1 MDDNDELDYV
11 EEDYYA
17 TLNLPRTATADEISK
32 AYRNLSRI
40 FHPDKHGN
48 GENKQKAELMFNRT
62 KKAYEVLSDPHQRAI
77 YDSLGVKGLETEG
90 WEIVHRTKT
99 PNEIREEYER
109 LAREREERRLQQ
121 KTNPRGNISVHI
133 NATDF
138 FSRYDDEYYDTGFLP
153 SIEVSGMSMSQSIE
167 APLSRTEIATLSGSL
182 HLQNGVGSGN
192 FLLSGKRLI
201 NKGWFEVDCGA
212 GNGPVLG
219 AKGSRNLTNRIF
231 LTGGTTFHFR
241 PNAIIPGLTGTAA
254 IQLDKNTL
262 GYLTYNAGLQNSM
275 STVVERNTEK
285 YHCNLTITLGIPHCY
300 IAASYSRKLVEQGLR
315 LRVALKGGTFGFL
328 SECGAEKKVSKYSS
342 VSATVCVGVPSG
354 VTLKIKIIRS
364 TQTYLFPIHLSEE
377 VIPAAIFY
385 ATVTPLLTYFVLKKM
400 VFDPM
405 NEATKQK
412 NIERVKETN
421 STRMAEKR
429 REAESAIALMG
440 ALYERIR
447 KDELKSEGLIIVSA
461 MYGKFS
467 DAENVSL
474 EEADDMG
481 FVQQNPYVIDVRI
494 PLQCLVKD
502 SQLTL
507 YSSSK
512 SELPGFYDPCFGEEK
527 LLKIDYEFRN
537 TSYSSIFGDMDPVR
551 LPVPAN
557 DASHMVISIC
567 VVLLTAYLGF
577 TGCTARLEDEGARAK
592 QQQTKVNRKHTTNE
606 PNFSDSSED
615 GSNGSEQE
623 EKDEDSETERNR
635 RLHIESL
642 GQLKSAKLKSIEKSL
657 TEEQRQAEKEIER
670 AQLAAIFELLK
681 KQADSSNLNEDDL
694 KEQLS
699 LYR

>member
-11 EEDYYA
+11 EEDFYA
-17 TLNLPRTATADEISK
+17 TLNVPRTATEEEISK
-32 AYRNLSRI
+32 AYRNWSRV

-48 GENKQKAELMFNRT
+48 GENKQKAELLFNRT

-99 PNEIREEYER
+99 PSEIREEYER
-109 LAREREERRLQQ
+109 LARDREERRLQQ

-138 FSRYDDEYYDTGFLP
+138 FSRYDDEFYDSGFLP

-167 APLSRTEIATLSGSL
+167 APLSRTEIATLAGSL
-182 HLQNGVGSGN
+182 HLQNGVGSGS

-219 AKGSRNLTNRIF
+219 AKGSRNITNRIF
-231 LTGGTTFHFR
+231 FTGGTTFHFR
-241 PNAIIPGLTGTAA
+241 PNSIIPGLSGTVAV
-254 IQLDKNTL
+254 QLDKHTL

-285 YHCNLTITLGIPHCY
+285 YHYNLNATLGIPHCY
-300 IAASYSRKLVEQGLR
+300 VAATYTRKLVEQGLK
-315 LRVALKGGTFGFL
+315 LRIAVKGGTFGVL
-328 SECGAEKKVSKYSS
+328 SECGAEKKVSKYSA

-364 TQTYLFPIHLSEE
+364 TQTYLFPIHLSDEI
-377 VIPAAIFY
+377 VPAAIFY

-400 VFDPM
+400 LFDPM

-412 NIERVKETN
+412 NIEKVKETN
-421 STRMAEKR
+421 SARMAEKR

-440 ALYERIR
+440 ALYTRICKEER
-447 KDELKSEGLIIVSA
+447 KSDGLLIVSA
-461 MYGKFS
+461 LYGKFN
-467 DAENVSL
+467 DAENVTL
-474 EEADDMG
+474 EEADEMG
-481 FVQQNPYVIDVRI
+481 FISQNPFVIDVRI

-507 YSSSK
+507 YTSSK

-527 LLKIDYEFRN
+527 QLKIDYEYRN
-537 TSYSSIFGDMDPVR
+537 SAHSLVFGDGDEVH
-551 LPVPAN
+551 LPAV
-557 DASHMVISIC
+557 
-567 VVLLTAYLGF
+567 
-577 TGCTARLEDEGARAK
+577 
-592 QQQTKVNRKHTTNE
+592 
-606 PNFSDSSED
+606 SSE
-615 GSNGSEQE
+615 S
-623 EKDEDSETERNR
+623 
-635 RLHIESL
+635 
-642 GQLKSAKLKSIEKSL
+642 SA
-657 TEEQRQAEKEIER
+657 
-670 AQLAAIFELLK
+670 
-681 KQADSSNLNEDDL
+681 
-694 KEQLS
+694 
-699 LYR
+699 

>member
-1 MDDNDELDYV
+1 MDDNEELDYV

-17 TLNLPRTATADEISK
+17 TLNLPRSATHEEISK

-109 LAREREERRLQQ
+109 LAQEREERRLQQ

-138 FSRYDDEYYDTGFLP
+138 FSRYDDEYYDTGLLP

-192 FLLSGKRLI
+192 FLLSGRRLI

-241 PNAIIPGLTGTAA
+241 PNAIIPGLTGTSA
-254 IQLDKNTL
+254 IQLDKNTV

-285 YHCNLTITLGIPHCY
+285 YHCNFTISLGIPHCY
-300 IAASYSRKLVEQGLR
+300 IAAAYTRKLLEQGLK

-342 VSATVCVGVPSG
+342 VSATVCIGVPSG
-354 VTLKIKIIRS
+354 VMLKIKVIRS

-377 VIPAAIFY
+377 IIPAAIFY

-400 VFDPM
+400 LFDPM

-412 NIERVKETN
+412 NIEKVKETN
-421 STRMAEKR
+421 SARMAEKR

-440 ALYERIR
+440 ALFERIR

-461 MYGKFS
+461 LYGKFS
-467 DAENVSL
+467 DNENVSL

-481 FVQQNPYVIDVRI
+481 FVQQNPFVIDVRI

-502 SQLTL
+502 SQLML

-527 LLKIDYEFRN
+527 QLKIDYEFRN
-537 TSYSSIFGDMDPVR
+537 NSYSSVFADSDPVR
-551 LPVPAN
+551 LPMVTNA
-557 DASHMVISIC
+557 AS
-567 VVLLTAYLGF
+567 
-577 TGCTARLEDEGARAK
+577 
-592 QQQTKVNRKHTTNE
+592 Q
-606 PNFSDSSED
+606 
-615 GSNGSEQE
+615 
-623 EKDEDSETERNR
+623 
-635 RLHIESL
+635 
-642 GQLKSAKLKSIEKSL
+642 
-657 TEEQRQAEKEIER
+657 
-670 AQLAAIFELLK
+670 
-681 KQADSSNLNEDDL
+681 
-694 KEQLS
+694 
-699 LYR
+699 